1 MSRVPHLCASPQPT
15 VMRFLSFWASGQR
28 LPRAAQ
34 MRRALGSFACIVCLV
49 VTVPTWAQSVTMA
62 KPEEVGLSAERLE
75 RIGQVFNREIEQG
88 KLPGAVV
95 VVARKGRVAYFES
108 FGFRDKAAGAPMPK
122 DAIFEIYSM
131 TKPLVSVAAM
141 ILVEEG
147 RLQLAD
153 PVTKF
158 LPEFARLQVSVPK
171 LDPTSGKLT
180 YTLVSPER
188 AMTIQ
193 DLLRHTS
200 GLVYPDFTSHAQVRE
215 AYLKEV
221 LFKPDDDTYD
231 ERDLTPADEIAR
243 LAKAPLAH
251 QPGTTWEYGFSTDV
265 LGRVIEKVSGQ
276 RLAEFLEERLF
287 KPLKMVDTG
296 FYIPKS
302 SMDRFAHPLPV
313 DPATGTPIA
322 LHDVSAPPANDGG
335 GAGGVSTTVDYLR
348 FSQMMLNGG
357 WLDDAQILS
366 RTTVSLMTSDH
377 LGPQM
382 ARAMQPGFG
391 LGTQGYTFGLGF
403 AVRQEPGIAA
413 VPGSQGEY
421 MWGGYAGTYF
431 WIDPKEELV
440 GIMMTQAPGP
450 SRPYYRREIRQ
461 LVYQAITD
469 RQPVAAVTQ

>member
-1 MSRVPHLCASPQPT
+1 MT
-15 VMRFLSFWASGQR
+15 
-28 LPRAAQ
+28 
-34 MRRALGSFACIVCLV
+34 RALGFLASIVCLV
-49 VTVPTWAQSVTMA
+49 ATVPTWAQSETMA
-62 KPEEVGLSAERLE
+62 KPEEVGLSTERLQ
-75 RIGQVFNREIEQG
+75 RIGQVLNREIEQG

-108 FGFRDKAAGAPMPK
+108 FGFRDKAAGAPMTK
-122 DAIFEIYSM
+122 DAVFEIYSM

-141 ILVEEG
+141 ILAEEG
-147 RLQLAD
+147 RLQLTD

-158 LPEFARLQVSVPK
+158 LPEFASLQVSVPK

-180 YTLVSPER
+180 YSLVLPER

-200 GLVYPDFTSHAQVRE
+200 GLAYGDFTSHAQVRE
-215 AYLKEV
+215 AYIKE
-221 LFKPDDDTYD
+221 LIFKPDDHTYD
-231 ERDLTPADEIAR
+231 QRDLAPADEIAR
-243 LAKAPLAH
+243 LARAPLAH
-251 QPGTTWEYGFSTDV
+251 QPGTTWEYGLSTDV
-265 LGRVIEKVSGQ
+265 LGRIIEKISGQ

-302 SMDRFAHPLPV
+302 NMARFAHPLPI
-313 DPATGTPIA
+313 DPATNTPIA
-322 LHDVSAPPANDGG
+322 LHDVSAPPAND
-335 GAGGVSTTVDYLR
+335 AGGDGGLSTAVDYFR
-348 FSQMMLNGG
+348 FAQMMLNGG

-377 LGPQM
+377 LGPEM
-382 ARAMQPGFG
+382 ARSEQPGVV

-403 AVRQEPGIAA
+403 AIRQEPGIAA

-421 MWGGYAGTYF
+421 MWAGYAGTYF

-450 SRPYYRREIRQ
+450 SRPYYRRAIKQ

-469 RQPVAAVTQ
+469 RPPGAAEIR